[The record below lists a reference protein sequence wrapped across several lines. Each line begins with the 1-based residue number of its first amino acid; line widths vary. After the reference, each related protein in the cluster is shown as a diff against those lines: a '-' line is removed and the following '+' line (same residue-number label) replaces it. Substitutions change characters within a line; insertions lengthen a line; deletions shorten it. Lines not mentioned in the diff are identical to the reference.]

1 MESCSRGRRGFS
13 DAESVWGGRQPAF
26 AKASAW
32 QPAFAKASE
41 RQPAFAK
48 ASAWQGGGDG
58 YEGERSIG
66 DGDGDGN
73 GNGNE
78 GQAGNPP
85 SPRLRRGK
93 RATRLRQGFGVAS
106 GQPAFAKASAWQ
118 AGNGCEGE
126 VAICFLR
133 GRRFGS

>member
-1 MESCSRGRRGFS
+1 
-13 DAESVWGGRQPAF
+13 VWGGRQPAF

-48 ASAWQGGGDG
+48 ASAWQGGGDGYEGERSIGDGEGNG